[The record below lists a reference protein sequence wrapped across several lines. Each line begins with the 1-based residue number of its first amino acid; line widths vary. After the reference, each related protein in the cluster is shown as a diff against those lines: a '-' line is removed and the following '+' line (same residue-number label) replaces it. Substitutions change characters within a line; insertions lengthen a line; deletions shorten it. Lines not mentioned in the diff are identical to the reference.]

1 MNFLLSVYA
10 TGDGIFSVINVGA
23 TADLGIR
30 TIDRNRIG
38 SAFGINTL
46 NVELL
51 QKLDRILLPV
61 VLLICTRV
69 NNI

>member
-1 MNFLLSVYA
+1 MRLVTEF
-10 TGDGIFSVINVGA
+10 FSVINVGA

-51 QKLDRILLPV
+51 QKLDRILL
-61 VLLICTRV
+61 LICTSTRV

>member
-1 MNFLLSVYA
+1 MRLVTEF
-10 TGDGIFSVINVGA
+10 FSVINVGA

-51 QKLDRILLPV
+51 QKLDRIF
-61 VLLICTRV
+61 
-69 NNI
+69 